1 METQPIINYVDIES
15 IKKTFGDDPEILNE
29 FMELFLKHFPSDIA
43 KLVKAYQEKNTE
55 QIFTIAHNLK
65 TTVSSLK
72 RDTLLLEPLRII
84 EQFRFNSAIDWHT
97 IAYNIAI
104 LTSAEEKVLKDIK
117 TLQGNLFT

>member
-65 TTVSSLK
+65 TTV
-72 RDTLLLEPLRII
+72 
-84 EQFRFNSAIDWHT
+84 
-97 IAYNIAI
+97 
-104 LTSAEEKVLKDIK
+104 
-117 TLQGNLFT
+117 